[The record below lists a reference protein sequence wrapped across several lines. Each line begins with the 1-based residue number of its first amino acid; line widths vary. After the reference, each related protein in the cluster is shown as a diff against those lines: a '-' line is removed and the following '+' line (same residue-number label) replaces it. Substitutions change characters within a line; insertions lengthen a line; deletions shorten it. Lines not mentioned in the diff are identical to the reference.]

1 MKTND
6 FFDAMGNIDCSLI
19 ERADGKQTATHRPIL
34 KIAAVAASFA
44 LLIVGAI
51 LALPMLIGE
60 DTPPLTQDAIVWENV
75 FESVVHVNGGGLK
88 IQEVET
94 ALVESA
100 FAEIQ
105 GGKYEKYKLGNCFPL
120 ESGDEFIG
128 RRLDEIKVRTGW
140 YLHFEDRE
148 TDVVTVKAEVYE
160 IKGVSID
167 AAVAVKYLEIGA
179 SNTTEHYYAAVNTE
193 YGFTTL
199 ADFLDDFNAEVHM
212 NIGKDVYLAEYEQN
226 LSGKA
231 EKYRLK
237 DGAGSDIVK
246 ILLGFD
252 AEAEIEGYYDE
263 PDEKTAGCD
272 EILRFTFAMNSAG
285 KTTNF
290 LYVFDNGYIAIQGF
304 CDGYAFF
311 NVGREATDAILE
323 AFEESGE
330 LIVPTVSPEDGD
342 GLVEATTSAPVNEA
356 VPE

>member
-1 MKTND
+1 MKTNV
-6 FFDAMGNIDCSLI
+6 FFEIMGDIDPVLI
-19 ERADGKQTATHRPIL
+19 ERADKKAIKKTPFL
-34 KIAAVAASFA
+34 KIAAIAAAVA
-44 LLIVGAI
+44 LLAGGM
-51 LALPMLIGE
+51 LAVLPMLIGE
-60 DTPPLTQDAIVWENV
+60 DAPPVTQDAIVWENV

-94 ALVESA
+94 EIYESS

-105 GGKYEKYKLGNCFPL
+105 SGKYEKYKLGNCFPL
-120 ESGDEFIG
+120 ESGDEFISG
-128 RRLDEIKVRTGW
+128 KIDEIKVRTGW
-140 YLHFEDRE
+140 YLHYEDRE
-148 TDVVTVKAEVYE
+148 RDVVTVKAELYE
-160 IKGVSID
+160 IKGVSPD

-179 SNTTEHYYAAVNTE
+179 SNTTEHYYVAVNTE

-199 ADFLDDFNAEVHM
+199 AKFFDDFNAAVHM
-212 NIGKDVYLAEYEQN
+212 NIGKDVYLAEYELN

-272 EILRFTFAMNSAG
+272 KILRFTFAMDSAG
-285 KTTNF
+285 KTRNF

-311 NVGREATDAILE
+311 NVGCEATDAI
-323 AFEESGE
+323 FEFHKNNAE
-330 LIVPTVSPEDGD
+330 IVKAAAGDPDGD
-342 GLVEATTSAPVNEA
+342 GLVEATTSAPANEI